1 MSELIE
7 DQLEKVDPLLMTM
20 IHEYLLKVLCE
31 LELNYF
37 MDCAWVMEKKKRSS
51 SSQDSLVDSCSL
63 GLFVSLK
70 VSLIPCWSA
79 GCTKKCYGICLEYP

>member
-1 MSELIE
+1 MG
-7 DQLEKVDPLLMTM
+7 
-20 IHEYLLKVLCE
+20 HG
-31 LELNYF
+31 
-37 MDCAWVMEKKKRSS
+37 EKKLSS